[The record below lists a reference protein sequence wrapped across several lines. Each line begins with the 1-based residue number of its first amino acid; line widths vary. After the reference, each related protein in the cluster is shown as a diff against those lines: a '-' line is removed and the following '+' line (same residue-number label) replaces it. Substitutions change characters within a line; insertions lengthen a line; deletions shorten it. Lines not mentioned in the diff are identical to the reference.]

1 MLIIYSARVSRIW
14 FGTTEVIRKTT
25 KRGSHS
31 NWNSSVNIFWSIVL
45 HSKEREIYIERVLIK
60 IMRVFDCIK
69 NRERVMRCENLVKY
83 HREMCV
89 KEIIRASFFLDCCR
103 FLVFYVMFFAMHKH
117 TWSSRYSLRT
127 IPWLFEASRNLY
139 HAISNVGFS
148 IRIQFTLNIVV
159 YYHCRSTRVWV
170 REKWPHWAGCTKTNI
185 GYYMCW
191 WSRMM
196 PSSLATA
203 QPIKTI
209 VTPPTAKNNNIKTR
223 RNDQTHCKWAPLQQ
237 TNKQIWKR
245 PFHLIRSLK

>member
-1 MLIIYSARVSRIW
+1 M
-14 FGTTEVIRKTT
+14 IRNNRSDKKNNEERESFELEFLREHFLVHRFTFE
-25 KRGSHS
+25 R
-31 NWNSSVNIFWSIVL
+31 
-45 HSKEREIYIERVLIK
+45 EREIYIERVLIK

-89 KEIIRASFFLDCCR
+89 KDRRIIRASFFLVCCR

-159 YYHCRSTRVWV
+159 YYHCRSTRV
-170 REKWPHWAGCTKTNI
+170 
-185 GYYMCW
+185 
-191 WSRMM
+191 
-196 PSSLATA
+196 
-203 QPIKTI
+203 
-209 VTPPTAKNNNIKTR
+209 
-223 RNDQTHCKWAPLQQ
+223 
-237 TNKQIWKR
+237 
-245 PFHLIRSLK
+245 